1 MDLQDKKVLLAGCGE
16 LGFYLGCLLQEHGF
30 DVTGLKRTPVEEP
43 PFPLVYADLMDL
55 NSLSVLAPQYDFIV
69 YTATPDSVTPEGY
82 QAAYVAGL
90 GNLLN
95 ATATPRE
102 KLLLVS
108 STGVYGQSAGEWVN
122 EESATNP
129 KRFSGKIL
137 LESERLARELC
148 PATTV
153 VRFSGIYGPGRLRN
167 VRKVRQ
173 GNSVIENP
181 PQYTNRIH
189 CDDCV
194 GVLAFLIAEQLN
206 GVALAPVYL
215 ASDCDPAPEHE
226 VLDFIAETLKLA
238 KPPREVPD
246 DPDTA
251 PLNKRCSN
259 EQLLRLGYE
268 FHFPS
273 FKEGYLQVMQV
284 EGII

>member
-16 LGFYLGCLLQEHGF
+16 LGLYLGCLLQEHGF

-43 PFPLVYADLMDL
+43 PFPLICADLMDVD
-55 NSLSVLAPQYDFIV
+55 SLQPLASQYDFIV
-69 YTATPDSVTPEGY
+69 YTATPDAVTPDGY
-82 QAAYVAGL
+82 QAAYVTGL
-90 GNLLN
+90 RHLLT
-95 ATATPRE
+95 ATATPKE

-122 EESATNP
+122 EESVTEP
-129 KRFSGKIL
+129 SRFSGKIL
-137 LESERLARELC
+137 LESEALAQELC
-148 PATTV
+148 PVTTI

-167 VRKVRQ
+167 IRKARQ
-173 GNSVIENP
+173 GSQVIENP

-206 GVALAPVYL
+206 GVELAPVYL

-226 VLDFIAETLKLA
+226 VLDFIAQTLNIDS
-238 KPPREVPD
+238 PPREIPADSEVV
-246 DPDTA
+246 T
-251 PLNKRCSN
+251 LNKRCSN
-259 EQLLRLGYE
+259 KRLLQLGYE

-273 FKEGYLQVMQV
+273 YKDGYRQVMQV
-284 EGII
+284 EGLI